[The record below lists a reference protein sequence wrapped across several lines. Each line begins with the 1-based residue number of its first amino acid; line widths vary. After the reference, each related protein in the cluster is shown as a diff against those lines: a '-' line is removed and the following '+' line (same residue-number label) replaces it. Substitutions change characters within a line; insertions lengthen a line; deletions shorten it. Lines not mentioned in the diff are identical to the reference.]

1 MWKLYGVQIS
11 VSIML
16 WLLPVKSGKMCFLS
30 RSINTYITFSISPV
44 CQQSLK
50 YVLSGPLRRKLVDPC
65 LEAFILHLNP
75 RHSEVLSNLSAAIP
89 PRDLICAEILQERC
103 SIYRKGWG
111 LGTESTEG
119 SVWASVRMGMTQ
131 TEVRCID
138 IKLTVEGSSSP
149 VPSVMRCD
157 PDMMRPCV
165 QSQFSPHSTQHCLFH
180 CRLPFITEQ

>member
-1 MWKLYGVQIS
+1 MKSYGRQIS

-180 CRLPFITEQ
+180 CCLPFITEQ

>member
-1 MWKLYGVQIS
+1 MKISWSSNFSVYNALTFTGKIWENVFSLPFYKYLHNILNFTCLPAKSQIRTIWPFTQKACWPLS
-11 VSIML
+11 GSIHSAL
-16 WLLPVKSGKMCFLS
+16 ESKALRGS
-30 RSINTYITFSISPV
+30 
-44 CQQSLK
+44 QQSECCHTTQGLNLCRDSTGEMFYIQK
-50 YVLSGPLRRKLVDPC
+50 RLRLGHRKDRR
-65 LEAFILHLNP
+65 IHL
-75 RHSEVLSNLSAAIP
+75 
-89 PRDLICAEILQERC
+89 
-103 SIYRKGWG
+103 
-111 LGTESTEG
+111 
-119 SVWASVRMGMTQ
+119 ASVRMGTTQ